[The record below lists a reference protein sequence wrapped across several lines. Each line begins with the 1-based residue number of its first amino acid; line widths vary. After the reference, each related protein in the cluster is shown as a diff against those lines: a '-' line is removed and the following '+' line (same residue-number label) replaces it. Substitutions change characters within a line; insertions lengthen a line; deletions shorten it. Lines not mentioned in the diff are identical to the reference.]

1 MITNKEIYGLHTS
14 VDSEP
19 SELSEAYRDVPLDS
33 RDESRKNN
41 TPLHTAC
48 HFADMTA
55 VEILLERGADANV
68 KNDDSDTPLCVMARR
83 GPRPDDADIAG
94 LLLSKGA
101 RVPRSGKDTTALI
114 EAVRNRNFQMADVLL
129 TSGNRIDSTDRSGRN
144 VLHVICLSA
153 GLIAD
158 EIRRT
163 EGFFPAVVLGQIQ
176 AGNVCRTGKP
186 AGIGQTML
194 PHSKTHSGK
203 RTDRPG
209 RKGQH
214 REDGL

>member
-1 MITNKEIYGLHTS
+1 MMTNKEIYNLHTS
-14 VDSEP
+14 HDSEP
-19 SELSEAYRDVPLDS
+19 SELYEAYQDVPLDS
-33 RDESRKNN
+33 LDESRKNN

-55 VEILLERGADANV
+55 VGILLDRGADPNV
-68 KNDDSDTPLCVMARR
+68 KNDDGDTPLCVMARR

-114 EAVRNRNFQMADVLL
+114 EAVRNRNFQMADVFL

-158 EIRRT
+158 DIRRT
-163 EGFFPAVVLGQIQ
+163 EGRIADFSQ
-176 AGNVCRTGKP
+176 RWYSDK
-186 AGIGQTML
+186 
-194 PHSKTHSGK
+194 S
-203 RTDRPG
+203 
-209 RKGQH
+209 
-214 REDGL
+214 

>member
-19 SELSEAYRDVPLDS
+19 SELYEAYRDVPLDS

-68 KNDDSDTPLCVMARR
+68 KNDDGDTPLCVMARR

-94 LLLSKGA
+94 RECPVPAKIRPPSSKPCA
-101 RVPRSGKDTTALI
+101 TAI
-114 EAVRNRNFQMADVLL
+114 SRWPMSF
-129 TSGNRIDSTDRSGRN
+129 
-144 VLHVICLSA
+144 
-153 GLIAD
+153 
-158 EIRRT
+158 
-163 EGFFPAVVLGQIQ
+163 
-176 AGNVCRTGKP
+176 
-186 AGIGQTML
+186 
-194 PHSKTHSGK
+194 
-203 RTDRPG
+203 
-209 RKGQH
+209 
-214 REDGL
+214 